1 MSNQAPA
8 KIPLNILIIDD
19 DEDDFFITSEY
30 IKNIDNG
37 YSFNIE
43 WCPSYPEALGKI
55 CSSRHDIYFVDFR
68 LGAKNGLDLI
78 KDALE
83 NKCEE
88 PMILLTGKGSN
99 EIDIMAMQVGAV
111 DYLIKSELTTEK
123 LERCIRYGVM
133 SL

>member
-1 MSNQAPA
+1 MNNHALSKTA
-8 KIPLNILIIDD
+8 LNILIIDD

-30 IKNIDNG
+30 IKSINNG

-43 WCPSYPEALGKI
+43 WCAAYSDALNKI

-123 LERCIRYGVM
+123 LERCIRYA
-133 SL
+133 L